1 METTGKISGFVI
13 FHYNLKGHEA
23 GVPLESRNAS
33 AYIVAF
39 GHTKGMATGVA
50 INAVSSQAVKRAGR
64 DSRRYRRANRNRFDS
79 TLG

>member
-13 FHYNLKGHEA
+13 FHYNLKGQEA

-39 GHTKGMATGVA
+39 GHTKGTATGVA
-50 INAVSSQAVKRAGR
+50 INAVSSQAVKCVGR
-64 DSRRYRRANRNRFDS
+64 DSRRYQRANRNRFYS